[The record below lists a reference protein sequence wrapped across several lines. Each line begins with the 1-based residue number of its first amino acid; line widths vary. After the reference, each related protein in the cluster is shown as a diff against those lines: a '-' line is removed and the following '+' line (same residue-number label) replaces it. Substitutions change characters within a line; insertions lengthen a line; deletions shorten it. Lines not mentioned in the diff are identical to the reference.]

1 MLIISSY
8 ATHVDECV
16 IIAKMH
22 QVKCNIGMDGDFQ
35 V

>member
-1 MLIISSY
+1 MLIISSRT
-8 ATHVDECV
+8 THVDECV

-22 QVKCNIGMDGDFQ
+22 KVKRNIGMDGDFQ